1 MNEIALLQGYL
12 IVGAL
17 LFGIGVIGFLSRRNL
32 IVMFLAVEMM
42 LQGVSL
48 SLVGWGRFHN
58 DWGGQILVIFIL
70 AIAACEAAIAMALVL
85 MLFQRKGNL
94 DVVAWQSLRE
104 SNQGP
109 YVDEVELEPVEPAR
123 VWPQL
128 TPAGMPARCSL
139 RKTRR
144 SDSISN
150 VAPSTS
156 VGRSKMWR
164 IPEA

>member
-1 MNEIALLQGYL
+1 MNENALLQGYL

-17 LFGIGVIGFLSRRNL
+17 LFGIGMIGFLSRRNL

-48 SLVGWGRFHN
+48 SLVAWGRFHN

-70 AIAACEAAIAMALVL
+70 TIAACEAAIAMVLVL

-104 SNQGP
+104 SNQSA
-109 YVDEVELEPVEPAR
+109 YVDDVELEPDEPSR

-128 TPAGMPARCSL
+128 TPAGIEPEHDPEESSH
-139 RKTRR
+139 R
-144 SDSISN
+144 SHI
-150 VAPSTS
+150 
-156 VGRSKMWR
+156 
-164 IPEA
+164 